1 MTTQPETPYSEEAAR
16 ELLDRLRRLP
26 DYRREQA
33 WDVMTR
39 AVGLAERSA
48 QRDTSREP
56 EACKI
61 CEGTGRN
68 PMSDNANW
76 LTCSHCGGSGQE
88 PATASFDPASRGYR
102 G

>member
-33 WDVMTR
+33 WDVITR

-76 LTCSHCGGSGQE
+76 LTCSHCGGSGLE
-88 PATASFDPASRGYR
+88 PATASFDPASRGNR